1 MTSNVFVSV
10 VVWADVTPAPANTT
24 ATAAS
29 TNRATARDI
38 DPPRDLK
45 RPLVLARTIAA
56 HQPDRSPETNVNPW
70 CTGTTRAV
78 PSVGDVR
85 KPQENLCPR
94 TTGPGGS
101 QMASEMSDTLRY
113 LRWRQEW

>member
-38 DPPRDLK
+38 HPPRDLK

-56 HQPDRSPETNVNPW
+56 HQPDRSPETNVKPVAVAQLVP
-70 CTGTTRAV
+70 CRLPGT
-78 PSVGDVR
+78 
-85 KPQENLCPR
+85 QENPNKTTVHGQQDPEAPMWPPKCR
-94 TTGPGGS
+94 TPSGI
-101 QMASEMSDTLRY
+101 
-113 LRWRQEW
+113 